1 MTNMRQKSGTLIT
14 VFVAT
19 SGHSGV
25 DRLIR
30 HLVPSLARRG
40 YPVDVLK
47 IRDHGP
53 VIEDQLQGVQ
63 LIDLKVKHVYSS
75 FPALVRYLKHRR
87 PDVMLTD
94 KDRVNRTAI
103 LARAWSRVPT
113 RLVLSSGTTISI
125 DLDNRGAFERWL
137 QKRSMKYLYP
147 YAENIVVT
155 SEGVADDMAEYTGL
169 ARKRIQV
176 VPCPVVPNELF
187 GFQLPRPDH
196 PWFIAD
202 APPVILG
209 VGELGPRKDFCDPG
223 AMPSRD
229 CGRIKTVVWSFSAK
243 AINVITSYPLPTNL
257 GVANDIDL
265 PGFESNPYPFMAHA
279 AMLAMSSRWEGLGFV
294 LIETLALGTPVVST
308 DCPSGPR
315 EILDGGRYGR
325 LVPVGDAERL
335 ARAMAETLL
344 NPLPA
349 AFLQEAARP
358 YEIERSTSAY
368 LTAMGLDPQTSDR

>member
-1 MTNMRQKSGTLIT
+1 MAKMQQQPGALIA

-25 DRLIR
+25 DRLIQ
-30 HLVPSLARRG
+30 HLVPSMARRG

-47 IRDHGP
+47 IREHGP
-53 VIEDQLQGVQ
+53 LIEHRPQGVQ
-63 LIDLKVKHVYSS
+63 VIDLTAKHVYSS
-75 FPALVRYLKHRR
+75 FPALIRYLKHRR
-87 PDVMLTD
+87 PTVMLTD

-103 LARAWSRVPT
+103 LARACSRIPT
-113 RLVLSSGTTISI
+113 RQVVSSGTTVSI
-125 DLDNRGAFERWL
+125 DLVNRGIFERWL

-147 YAENIVVT
+147 HADNIVVT

-176 VPCPVVPNELF
+176 VPCPVVPKEF
-187 GFQLPRPDH
+187 FRRQLPKPDH
-196 PWFIAD
+196 PWFQAE

-209 VGELGPRKDFCDPG
+209 VGELGPRKDFVTLVRAFARLRARRNC
-223 AMPSRD
+223 RL
-229 CGRIKTVVWSFSAK
+229 
-243 AINVITSYPLPTNL
+243 VIL
-257 GVANDIDL
+257 GKGNQHDHLLSVANELGIAKDVNL
-265 PGFESNPYPFMAHA
+265 PGFAPNPYPFMAHA

-294 LIETLALGTPVVST
+294 LIEALALGTPVVST

-315 EILDGGRYGR
+315 EILDGGRFGR

-335 ARAMAETLL
+335 AHAMAETLH

-349 AFLQEAARP
+349 AFLQEAAQP

-368 LTAMGLDPQTSDR
+368 LTAMGLDPRTSD

>member
-30 HLVPSLARRG
+30 HLVPSMARRG

-53 VIEDQLQGVQ
+53 VIGDQLQGVQ

-196 PWFIAD
+196 PWFRTD

-209 VGELGPRKDFCDPG
+209 VGELGPRKDFLTLVQAFARLRANQNCRLVILG
-223 AMPSRD
+223 KGNQRD
-229 CGRIKTVVWSFSAK
+229 HLLSVA
-243 AINVITSYPLPTNL
+243 NEL
-257 GVANDIDL
+257 GVAKDIDL
-265 PGFESNPYPFMAHA
+265 PGFEPNPYPFMAHA

-344 NPLPA
+344 NPPPA

-368 LTAMGLDPQTSDR
+368 LTAMGLDPRTSD

>member
-1 MTNMRQKSGTLIT
+1 MAKMQQQSGALIA

-25 DRLIR
+25 DRLVQ
-30 HLVPSLARRG
+30 HLVPSMARRG

-47 IRDHGP
+47 VRHHGP

-63 LIDLKVKHVYSS
+63 VIDLKVKHVYSS
-75 FPALVRYLKHRR
+75 FPALIRYLKHRR
-87 PDVMLTD
+87 PAVMLTD

-147 YAENIVVT
+147 YAENIIVP
-155 SEGVADDMAEYTGL
+155 SEGVADDMAEYAEL

-176 VPCPVVPNELF
+176 VPCPVVPKEF
-187 GFQLPRPDH
+187 FRRQLPKPDH
-196 PWFIAD
+196 PWFQAD

-209 VGELGPRKDFCDPG
+209 VGELGPRKDFVTLVHAFARLRANQNCRLVILG
-223 AMPSRD
+223 KGHQRD
-229 CGRIKTVVWSFSAK
+229 HLLSVA
-243 AINVITSYPLPTNL
+243 NEL
-257 GVANDIDL
+257 GVAKDIDL
-265 PGFESNPYPFMAHA
+265 PGFEPNPYPFMANA

-325 LVPVGDAERL
+325 LVPVGDARRL
-335 ARAMAETLL
+335 AHAMSETLL

-349 AFLQEAARP
+349 PFLQEAALP
-358 YEIERSTSAY
+358 YEIESSTSAY
-368 LTAMGLDPQTSDR
+368 LTTMGLDPRIPD

>member
-30 HLVPSLARRG
+30 HLVPSIARRG

-53 VIEDQLQGVQ
+53 DIEDQLQGVQ

-169 ARKRIQV
+169 ARQANPSGA
-176 VPCPVVPNELF
+176 VPGRTERTLWFPVAATGSSLVSNRCPACHSGCRRVGAAQ
-187 GFQLPRPDH
+187 GFLTLVRAFARLRANQNCRL
-196 PWFIAD
+196 
-202 APPVILG
+202 VILG
-209 VGELGPRKDFCDPG
+209 KGNQ
-223 AMPSRD
+223 RD
-229 CGRIKTVVWSFSAK
+229 HLLSVA
-243 AINVITSYPLPTNL
+243 NEL
-257 GVANDIDL
+257 GVAKDIDL
-265 PGFESNPYPFMAHA
+265 PGFEPNPYPFMAHA

-325 LVPVGDAERL
+325 LVPVGDAEKL

-344 NPLPA
+344 NPPPA

-368 LTAMGLDPQTSDR
+368 LTAMGLDPRTSD

>member
-30 HLVPSLARRG
+30 HLVPSMARRG

-196 PWFIAD
+196 PWFRTD

-209 VGELGPRKDFCDPG
+209 VGELGPRKDFLTLVHAFARLRANQNCRLVILG
-223 AMPSRD
+223 KGNQRD
-229 CGRIKTVVWSFSAK
+229 HLLSVA
-243 AINVITSYPLPTNL
+243 NEL
-257 GVANDIDL
+257 GVAKDIDL
-265 PGFESNPYPFMAHA
+265 PGFEPNPYPFMAHA

-344 NPLPA
+344 NPPPA

-368 LTAMGLDPQTSDR
+368 LTAMGLDPRTSD

>member
-1 MTNMRQKSGTLIT
+1 MTNMRQKSGVLIT

-40 YPVDVLK
+40 YSVDVLK
-47 IRDHGP
+47 IRNHGP

-147 YAENIVVT
+147 HAENIVVT

-176 VPCPVVPNELF
+176 VPCPVVPNEFF
-187 GFQLPRPDH
+187 GLQLPRPDH

-209 VGELGPRKDFCDPG
+209 VGELGPRKDFVTLVNAFARLRANQNCRLVILG
-223 AMPSRD
+223 KGNQRD
-229 CGRIKTVVWSFSAK
+229 HLLSVA
-243 AINVITSYPLPTNL
+243 NEL

-344 NPLPA
+344 NPLPT

>member
-1 MTNMRQKSGTLIT
+1 MRQKSGTLIT

-30 HLVPSLARRG
+30 HLVPSMARRG

-53 VIEDQLQGVQ
+53 VIGDQLQGVQ

-196 PWFIAD
+196 PWFRTD

-209 VGELGPRKDFCDPG
+209 VGELGPRKDFLTLVHAFARLRANQNCRLVILG
-223 AMPSRD
+223 KGNQRD
-229 CGRIKTVVWSFSAK
+229 HLLSVA
-243 AINVITSYPLPTNL
+243 NEL
-257 GVANDIDL
+257 GVAKDIDL
-265 PGFESNPYPFMAHA
+265 PGFEPNPYPFMAHA

-344 NPLPA
+344 NPPPA

-368 LTAMGLDPQTSDR
+368 LTAMGLDPRTSD

>member
-1 MTNMRQKSGTLIT
+1 
-14 VFVAT
+14 
-19 SGHSGV
+19 
-25 DRLIR
+25 
-30 HLVPSLARRG
+30 
-40 YPVDVLK
+40 
-47 IRDHGP
+47 
-53 VIEDQLQGVQ
+53 VQ

-75 FPALVRYLKHRR
+75 FPALIRYLKHRR
-87 PDVMLTD
+87 PAVMLTD

-125 DLDNRGAFERWL
+125 DLDNRGTFERWL
-137 QKRSMKYLYP
+137 QKRSMKHLYP
-147 YAENIVVT
+147 YAENVVVT

-187 GFQLPRPDH
+187 RRQLPRPDH
-196 PWFIAD
+196 PWFRAD

-209 VGELGPRKDFCDPG
+209 VGELGPRKDFVTLVHAFARLRAHQNCRLVILG
-223 AMPSRD
+223 KGGQRD
-229 CGRIKTVVWSFSAK
+229 HLLSVAK
-243 AINVITSYPLPTNL
+243 EMGIAK
-257 GVANDIDL
+257 DIDL

-335 ARAMAETLL
+335 AHAMAETLL
-344 NPLPA
+344 HPLPA
-349 AFLQEAARP
+349 GFLQEAALP

-368 LTAMGLDPQTSDR
+368 LTAMGLDPRTSD

>member
-1 MTNMRQKSGTLIT
+1 MTKMRQKSGALIT

-30 HLVPSLARRG
+30 HLVPAMARRG

-53 VIEDQLQGVQ
+53 DIEDQLQGVQ

-75 FPALVRYLKHRR
+75 FPALIRYLKHYR
-87 PDVMLTD
+87 PAVMLTD

-103 LARAWSRVPT
+103 LARAWSHVPT
-113 RLVLSSGTTISI
+113 RLVVSSGTTISI

-137 QKRSMKYLYP
+137 QKGSMKYLYP

-187 GFQLPRPDH
+187 RLQLPRPDH
-196 PWFIAD
+196 PWFRAD

-209 VGELGPRKDFCDPG
+209 VGELGPRKDFVTLVHAFARLRANQNCRLVILG
-223 AMPSRD
+223 KGNQRD
-229 CGRIKTVVWSFSAK
+229 HLLSVA
-243 AINVITSYPLPTNL
+243 NEL
-257 GVANDIDL
+257 GVAKDIDL
-265 PGFESNPYPFMAHA
+265 PGFEPNPYPFMAHA

-368 LTAMGLDPQTSDR
+368 LTAMGLDPRTAD

>member
-1 MTNMRQKSGTLIT
+1 MAKMQQQSGALIA

-25 DRLIR
+25 DRLVQ
-30 HLVPSLARRG
+30 HLVPSMARRG
-40 YPVDVLK
+40 YSVDVLK
-47 IRDHGP
+47 IREHGP
-53 VIEDQLQGVQ
+53 LIEHQPQGVPV
-63 LIDLKVKHVYSS
+63 IDMKAKHVYSS
-75 FPALVRYLKHRR
+75 FPALIRYLKHHR
-87 PDVMLTD
+87 PTVMLTD

-103 LARAWSRVPT
+103 LARALSRVPT

-125 DLDNRGAFERWL
+125 DLDNRGAFERWM

-147 YAENIVVT
+147 YAENIIVT

-176 VPCPVVPNELF
+176 VPCPVVANELF

-196 PWFIAD
+196 PWFRAD

-209 VGELGPRKDFCDPG
+209 VGELGPRKDFVTLVHAFARLRANQNCRLLILG
-223 AMPSRD
+223 KGHQRD
-229 CGRIKTVVWSFSAK
+229 HLLSVA
-243 AINVITSYPLPTNL
+243 NEL
-257 GVANDIDL
+257 GVAKDIDL

-294 LIETLALGTPVVST
+294 LIEALALGTPVVST

-315 EILDGGRYGR
+315 EILDGGRFGL

-335 ARAMAETLL
+335 AHAIADTLR

-368 LTAMGLDPQTSDR
+368 LKTMGLDPRTPD

>member
-1 MTNMRQKSGTLIT
+1 MTNMRQKSGSLIT

-30 HLVPSLARRG
+30 HLVPSMARRG
-40 YPVDVLK
+40 YPIDVLK

-53 VIEDQLQGVQ
+53 VIEDQSHGVQ
-63 LIDLKVKHVYSS
+63 MIDLKVKHVYSS
-75 FPALVRYLKHRR
+75 FPTLIRYLKHRR
-87 PDVMLTD
+87 PAVMLTD

-113 RLVLSSGTTISI
+113 RLVVSSGTTISI
-125 DLDNRGAFERWL
+125 DLANRGAFERWL

-147 YAENIVVT
+147 HAENIVVT

-176 VPCPVVPNELF
+176 VPCPVVPNEFF
-187 GFQLPRPDH
+187 GLQLPRPDH

-209 VGELGPRKDFCDPG
+209 VGELGPRKDFVTLVNAFARLRANQNCRLVILG
-223 AMPSRD
+223 KGNQRD
-229 CGRIKTVVWSFSAK
+229 HLLSVA
-243 AINVITSYPLPTNL
+243 NEL

-344 NPLPA
+344 NPLPT

>member
-30 HLVPSLARRG
+30 HLVPSMARRG

-53 VIEDQLQGVQ
+53 DIEDQLQGVQ

-75 FPALVRYLKHRR
+75 IPALIRYLKHRR
-87 PDVMLTD
+87 PAVMLTD

-196 PWFIAD
+196 PWFRTD

-209 VGELGPRKDFCDPG
+209 VGELGPRKDFLTLVRAFARLRANQNCRLVILG
-223 AMPSRD
+223 KGHQRD
-229 CGRIKTVVWSFSAK
+229 HLLSVA
-243 AINVITSYPLPTNL
+243 NEL
-257 GVANDIDL
+257 GVAKDIDL
-265 PGFESNPYPFMAHA
+265 PGFEPNPYPFMAHA

-325 LVPVGDAERL
+325 LVPVGDAEKL

-344 NPLPA
+344 NPPPA

-368 LTAMGLDPQTSDR
+368 LTAMGLDPRTSD